1 MSTIPTTAQEHIAV
15 PARGRGGEG
24 DAPPTMTELL
34 GMLRRRTLLV
44 IVLFLLFAAAAVG
57 GFVVWWTYFPGY
69 ESESLIECISNIPH
83 ADLTPAQERL
93 RQDEHERFVLTQ
105 ARLIKS
111 PTILEEALK
120 LTAVRET
127 QWWALTEKRRW
138 KQPAEH
144 LIVLTDELGAS
155 PIRGT
160 NFLRVAMQC
169 RHREDPQTI
178 VRAVVSQW
186 YEVVNRRAAEEFAD
200 DALDSVREEQAA
212 LEAEIEDDR
221 ERLRSMARRLPAGA
235 RQSPGGNVANEQ
247 VKQYAQQVALL
258 QLELSQL
265 EQYRAAYNDPGGVA
279 VTAED
284 RAAIEQDLQVAELAR
299 ALFLLQQQR
308 AADEKIFGSGHR
320 VLQQDDAQI
329 DAVEGQLAERRME
342 KLSERRADIREATN
356 TAYDNTRHALF
367 MSQEK
372 LAKAEAILQDQDRL
386 LFEYLT
392 IEAAIEDKVKYKLE
406 LDTYIKS
413 LSRVKAQRTAI
424 NVRIAQPATEPLER
438 SSPSLFM
445 LPLGLFLAMA
455 LAVGIAL
462 ALEVLDTSVKTSQ
475 DIIRHVNVALLGL
488 VPDTDDEEVSIER
501 VETAVRD
508 APRSMVAEAFR
519 GIRTN
524 LQFSAEPA
532 RRQRSLLVSSP
543 RPDEGKTTVACNL
556 ALAVAQSGRRVLLV
570 DANFYRPRIHQ
581 IFESAPTKG
590 LSNVLLSDG
599 SLSSC
604 VMQTTV
610 PMLEVLGSG
619 PPPLNPVEVLGS
631 EACRAFLEEATSRYD
646 QVIIDSAPILLANDA
661 VVLGPAVDG
670 VILVI
675 RANRGSRGVARRACT
690 LLGDVGAHVLGAVL
704 NAARVT
710 RGGYFREQLRDFY
723 DYQADPDAT
732 GSPWAPMAEGQK
744 TPSSKA

>member
-1 MSTIPTTAQEHIAV
+1 M
-15 PARGRGGEG
+15 
-24 DAPPTMTELL
+24 PPTLAELL

-44 IVLFLLFAAAAVG
+44 VVLFLLFAAAAVG
-57 GFVVWWTYFPGY
+57 GFAVWWTYFPGY

-83 ADLTPAQERL
+83 AELTPEQQRL

-127 QWWALTEKRRW
+127 KWWKLTEGRRW

-144 LIVLTDELGAS
+144 LIALTNELRAS
-155 PIRGT
+155 PVRGT
-160 NFLRVAMQC
+160 NFLRVAMEC
-169 RHREDPQTI
+169 RDRKDPQTI
-178 VRAVVSQW
+178 VRAVVNQW
-186 YEVVNRRAAEEFAD
+186 YEAVNRGAAEEFAD
-200 DALDSVREEQAA
+200 DALDAAREEQAA
-212 LEAEIEDDR
+212 LQAEIDEDRD
-221 ERLRSMARRLPAGA
+221 RLRSMAQRLPAGA
-235 RQSPGGNVANEQ
+235 RQSPGGNVVNEQ
-247 VKQYAQQVALL
+247 VKQYAEQVALL

-299 ALFLLQQQR
+299 ALFLFQQQR
-308 AADEKIFGSGHR
+308 AADEKIFGNGHR

-329 DAVEGQLAERRME
+329 EAVEAQLAERRME
-342 KLSERRADIREATN
+342 RLRERRADIREATN

-367 MSQEK
+367 MAQEK

-386 LFEYLT
+386 LFEYVT
-392 IEAAIEDKVKYKLE
+392 IEADVEDKVEYKLD
-406 LDTYIKS
+406 LDAYIKS

-424 NVRIAQPATEPLER
+424 NVRIAQPATDPLKR
-438 SSPSLFM
+438 STPSVLL
-445 LPLGLFLAMA
+445 LPFGVFLAMG

-462 ALEVLDTSVKTSQ
+462 ALELLDTSVKTSQ
-475 DIIRHVNVALLGL
+475 DVIRHVNVALLGL
-488 VPDTDDEEVSIER
+488 VPDMDDEEISIER

-508 APRSMVAEAFR
+508 APRSMIAEAFR
-519 GIRTN
+519 GMRTN
-524 LQFSAEPA
+524 LQFIAPD
-532 RRQRSLLVSSP
+532 RPQRSLIVSSP
-543 RPDEGKTTVACNL
+543 RPDDGKTTVACNL

-570 DANFYRPRIHQ
+570 DANFYRPRIHR
-581 IFESAPTKG
+581 IFENPPAKG
-590 LSNVLLSDG
+590 LSNLLIGDG
-599 SLSSC
+599 TLSSF
-604 VMQTTV
+604 VTQTTV
-610 PMLEVLGSG
+610 PLLEVLGSG
-619 PPPLNPVEVLGS
+619 PTPPNPVEILGS
-631 EACRAFLEEATSRYD
+631 EACQAFLKEATSHYD

-675 RANRGSRGVARRACT
+675 RANRSSRGVARRACT
-690 LLGDVGAHVLGAVL
+690 LLTNVGTNVLGAVL

-710 RGGYFREQLRDFY
+710 RGGYFREQLRAFY
-723 DYQADPDAT
+723 DYQADAEET
-732 GSPWAPMAEGQK
+732 GSPRPAAVEGQK
-744 TPSSKA
+744 TPSSRA

>member
-1 MSTIPTTAQEHIAV
+1 MSTLPTTILDQSASPGSV
-15 PARGRGGEG
+15 RGGEG
-24 DAPPTMTELL
+24 VAPPTVTELL

-44 IVLFLLFAAAAVG
+44 IVLFLLFAAAVVG
-57 GFVVWWTYFPGY
+57 GFVVWWMYFPGY

-83 ADLTPAQERL
+83 AELTPEQQRL

-127 QWWALTEKRRW
+127 EWWKLTEGRRW

-144 LIVLTDELGAS
+144 LIALTAELRAS
-155 PIRGT
+155 PVRGT

-178 VRAVVSQW
+178 VRAVVNQW
-186 YEVVNRRAAEEFAD
+186 YEAVNQEAAEEFAD
-200 DALDSVREEQAA
+200 DALDAGREEQAA
-212 LEAEIEDDR
+212 LQAEIDEDR
-221 ERLRSMARRLPAGA
+221 ERLRSMAQRLPAGA
-235 RQSPGGNVANEQ
+235 RQSPGGNVVNEQ
-247 VKQYAQQVALL
+247 VKQYAEQVALL

-299 ALFLLQQQR
+299 ALFLFQQQR
-308 AADEKIFGSGHR
+308 AADEKVFGSGHR

-329 DAVEGQLAERRME
+329 AAVEGQLAERRME
-342 KLSERRADIREATN
+342 RLRQRRADIREATN

-367 MSQEK
+367 MAQEK
-372 LAKAEAILQDQDRL
+372 LAKAEATLLDQDRL
-386 LFEYLT
+386 LFEYVT
-392 IEAAIEDKVKYKLE
+392 IEAGLEDKVKYKLE
-406 LDTYIKS
+406 LDTYIKG

-424 NVRIAQPATEPLER
+424 NVSIAQPATEPLER
-438 SSPSLFM
+438 SSPSLF
-445 LPLGLFLAMA
+445 LVPFGLFLAMG

-462 ALEVLDTSVKTSQ
+462 ALELLDTSLRTSQ
-475 DIIRHVNVALLGL
+475 DVIRHVNVALLGL
-488 VPDTDDEEVSIER
+488 VPDMDDEEVSIER

-508 APRSMVAEAFR
+508 APQSMVAEAFR
-519 GIRTN
+519 RIRTS
-524 LQFSAEPA
+524 LQFSAPTE
-532 RRQRSLLVSSP
+532 RRRSLLVSSP
-543 RPDEGKTTVACNL
+543 RPDDGKTTVACNL

-570 DANFYRPRIHQ
+570 DANFHRPRIHR
-581 IFESAPTKG
+581 IFENAPAKG
-590 LSNVLLSDG
+590 LSNLLVGDG
-599 SLSSC
+599 SLSSYA
-604 VMQTTV
+604 VQTTV
-610 PMLEVLGSG
+610 PLLEVLGSG
-619 PPPLNPVEVLGS
+619 PTPPNPVEILGS
-631 EACRAFLEEATSRYD
+631 EACRTFLQEATSRYD
-646 QVIIDSAPILLANDA
+646 QVIIDSAPILLASDA

-675 RANRGSRGVARRACT
+675 RANRSSRGVARRAST
-690 LLGDVGAHVLGAVL
+690 LLSDVGTHVFGAVL

-710 RGGYFREQLRDFY
+710 RGGYFREQLRAYY
-723 DYQADPDAT
+723 DYRADSEAT
-732 GSPWAPMAEGQK
+732 GSPGPSVAEGK
-744 TPSSKA
+744 KIPSSKT

>member
-1 MSTIPTTAQEHIAV
+1 MSTIPTTAQEQIAL
-15 PARGRGGEG
+15 PGPGRGGEG
-24 DAPPTMTELL
+24 GTAPTMTELL
-34 GMLRRRTLLV
+34 GMLRRRALLV
-44 IVLFLLFAAAAVG
+44 VVLFVFFAAGAVG
-57 GFVVWWTYFPGY
+57 GFVGWWTYFPGY

-83 ADLTPAQERL
+83 AQLTPEQERL

-105 ARLIKS
+105 ARLMKS

-127 QWWALTEKRRW
+127 QWWKLTEKRRW

-144 LIVLTDELGAS
+144 LIVLTDELRAS
-155 PIRGT
+155 PVRGT
-160 NFLRVAMQC
+160 NFLRVAMEC
-169 RHREDPQTI
+169 RHREDPQII
-178 VRAVVSQW
+178 VRAVVNQW
-186 YEVVNRRAAEEFAD
+186 YEAVNRGAAEEFAD
-200 DALDSVREEQAA
+200 DALDAAREEQAA
-212 LEAEIEDDR
+212 LETDIEEDR
-221 ERLRSMARRLPAGA
+221 DRLKSMAQRLPAGA
-235 RQSPGGNVANEQ
+235 RQNPGGNVANEQ
-247 VKQYAQQVALL
+247 VKQYAEQVAML

-299 ALFLLQQQR
+299 ALFLFQQQR

-329 DAVEGQLAERRME
+329 EAADAQLAERRME
-342 KLSERRADIREATN
+342 KLRERRADIREATN

-367 MSQEK
+367 MAQEK
-372 LAKAEAILQDQDRL
+372 LAKAEATLQDQDQL
-386 LFEYLT
+386 LFEYIT
-392 IEAAIEDKVKYKLE
+392 IEGGIEDKNKYKLE

-424 NVRIAQPATEPLER
+424 NVRVAQPATDPLER
-438 SSPSLFM
+438 SSPSLFLM
-445 LPLGLFLAMA
+445 PLGVFLAMA

-462 ALEVLDTSVKTSQ
+462 ALEMLDTSVKTSQ
-475 DIIRHVNVALLGL
+475 DVVRHVNLALIGL

-524 LQFSAEPA
+524 LQFSAPD
-532 RRQRSLLVSSP
+532 RQQRCWVVSSP
-543 RPDEGKTTVACNL
+543 RPDDGKTTVACNL

-581 IFESAPTKG
+581 VFEHAPAKG
-590 LSNVLLSDG
+590 LSNLLVGGG
-599 SLSSC
+599 SLSSY
-604 VMQTTV
+604 VVQTTV

-619 PPPLNPVEVLGS
+619 PAPPNPVELLGS
-631 EACRAFLEEATSRYD
+631 EACRAFLKEATSRYD

-661 VVLGPAVDG
+661 AVLGPVVDG

-675 RANRGSRGVARRACT
+675 RANRSSRGVARRACT
-690 LLGDVGAHVLGAVL
+690 LLGDVGAHVVGAVL

-723 DYQADPDAT
+723 DYQADVDAT
-732 GSPWAPMAEGQK
+732 GSPWPALGEGK
-744 TPSSKA
+744 ETPASKV